1 MTKAEAWRKWRS
13 VFYKNIPA
21 GSYDPREA
29 TMWAAWEAAW
39 DEATKQSQI
48 EITHLKEQLM
58 RANTNDGAYKAAF
71 LAGQMARPVKTFS
84 GGKPNYVTELGDDK

>member
-1 MTKAEAWRKWRS
+1 MNDKNKLWREWWVKTHG
-13 VFYKNIPA
+13 NTPA

-29 TMWAAWEAAW
+29 NMWEAWNAAWE
-39 DEATKQSQI
+39 EANKQSQV

-71 LAGQMARPVKTFS
+71 LAGQMAAR
-84 GGKPNYVTELGDDK
+84 GGSWK

>member
-1 MTKAEAWRKWRS
+1 
-13 VFYKNIPA
+13 
-21 GSYDPREA
+21 
-29 TMWAAWEAAW
+29 MWDAWEAAW
-39 DEATKQSQI
+39 DEATKQSQV
-48 EITHLKEQLM
+48 EIAHLKEQLM

>member
-1 MTKAEAWRKWRS
+1 MNKAEAWRKWWS
-13 VFYKNIPA
+13 VIQKTAPA

-29 TMWAAWEAAW
+29 PMWDAWGAAWE
-39 DEATKQSQI
+39 EANKQSQA

-71 LAGQMARPVKTFS
+71 LAGQMAAR
-84 GGKPNYVTELGDDK
+84 GGK